1 MSWCVQ
7 ILCAKVHQTTGS
19 PSDGVVIII
28 QTQANIDNS
37 MNNFDIQNGEYLAIR
52 MGHSTIISQVQYH
65 GELKL
70 MKLINECI
78 VALKVVCILYS
89 SIAIFEPE

>member
-1 MSWCVQ
+1 M
-7 ILCAKVHQTTGS
+7 
-19 PSDGVVIII
+19 
-28 QTQANIDNS
+28 NS
-37 MNNFDIQNGEYLAIR
+37 LDIQNGEYLAIR

-78 VALKVVCILYS
+78 VALKVLCTLYS
-89 SIAIFEPE
+89 SITIFEPQ